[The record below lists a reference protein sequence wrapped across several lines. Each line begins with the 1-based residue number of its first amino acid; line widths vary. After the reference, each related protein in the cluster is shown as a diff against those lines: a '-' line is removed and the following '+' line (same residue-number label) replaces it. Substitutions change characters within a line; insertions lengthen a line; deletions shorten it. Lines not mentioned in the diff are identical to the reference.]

1 MPGGSRCIAD
11 VRVHAGGGEL
21 AGRDAGGADLALGG
35 AGIVL
40 ESMQRERALRTDE
53 QCGKEQAWQ

>member
-1 MPGGSRCIAD
+1 MARC
-11 VRVHAGGGEL
+11 RAGP
-21 AGRDAGGADLALGG
+21 G